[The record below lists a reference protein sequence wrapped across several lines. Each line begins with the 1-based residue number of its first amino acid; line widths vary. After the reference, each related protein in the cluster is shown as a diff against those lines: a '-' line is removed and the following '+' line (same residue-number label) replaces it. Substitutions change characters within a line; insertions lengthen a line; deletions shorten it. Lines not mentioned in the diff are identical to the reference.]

1 MNIFHSYIL
10 VIASVF
16 LVTGCGNKVDGNY
29 ALDIEATKET
39 SEFKAANQKSNGA
52 TLLGLQML
60 AVIAPTLKI
69 EGGKYQVA
77 DSECKLDTDLMK
89 AQCTKA
95 DKSSYVINYSLS
107 EGVLKLVGISE
118 EYPVIYKTGKLS
130 QAENKTTPPSPLP
143 TVAKSSDKLT
153 GVWMYSQKKSEE
165 ENAKLTLDE
174 TQKVMLP
181 IILMSAEANT
191 KDSAGMKITGSQVQ
205 DGNAFCSLSD
215 KPDADGFFVC
225 VVQSDR
231 SIHARIKLTSDG
243 NLIYKS
249 TGNTDWVSLIFEKQH

>member
-1 MNIFHSYIL
+1 MNTIHSYIL

-16 LVTGCGNKVDGNY
+16 FVIGCGNKVDGNY
-29 ALDIEATKET
+29 AIDVETTKET

-60 AVIAPTLKI
+60 AAIAPTLKI
-69 EGGKYQVA
+69 EGGKYQIA
-77 DSECKLDTDLMK
+77 DSECKLDTDSMK
-89 AQCTKA
+89 AHCTKA
-95 DKSSYVINYSLS
+95 DKSVYTINYSLS
-107 EGVLKLVGISE
+107 DGVLKLVGMSE
-118 EYPVIYKTGKLS
+118 EYPVIYKTGKLT
-130 QAENKTTPPSPLP
+130 QTENKTTSPSP
-143 TVAKSSDKLT
+143 TVAKASDKLT
-153 GVWMYSQKKSEE
+153 GVWLYSQKKSEE

-205 DGNAFCSLSD
+205 DGNAFCTLSD
-215 KPDADGFFVC
+215 KPDADDYFVC

-231 SIHARIKLTSDG
+231 TIHARIKLTSDG
-243 NLIYKS
+243 NLIYKP
-249 TGNTDWVSLIFEKQH
+249 TGNTDWVSLVFEKQR

>member
-1 MNIFHSYIL
+1 MFF
-10 VIASVF
+10 VI
-16 LVTGCGNKVDGNY
+16 GCGNKVDGNY
-29 ALDIEATKET
+29 AIDIEATKET

-60 AVIAPTLKI
+60 AAIAPTLKI

-77 DSECKLDTDLMK
+77 DSECKLDPDSMK

-95 DKSSYVINYSLS
+95 DKSVYVINYSLS

-118 EYPVIYKTGKLS
+118 EYPVIYKTGKLT
-130 QAENKTTPPSPLP
+130 QTENKTTLPSPSP
-143 TVAKSSDKLT
+143 SPVVAKASDKLN

-165 ENAKLTLDE
+165 ENGKLTLDE

-181 IILMSAEANT
+181 IILMSAEANA
-191 KDSAGMKITGSQVQ
+191 KDSAGMKITGGQVQ

-215 KPDADGFFVC
+215 KPEADDFFVC

-231 SIHARIKLTSDG
+231 SIHARIKLTSEG
-243 NLIYKS
+243 NLIYKP
-249 TGNTDWVSLIFEKQH
+249 TGNTDWVSLVFEKQR